1 MIRASINGIKAE
13 FGKGTTVLAAARKL
27 GFDIPT
33 LCNDDRLNPV
43 GACRMCLVEI
53 KGSSKETVSCT
64 TPLADGMEVLTHSE
78 PVEDARKW
86 NLRMLAGNYPADAF
100 ASYPEKPFHKLARK
114 YGLTNA
120 DFNGDHSIT
129 ADASQTYI
137 NVDMSR

>member
-13 FGKGTTVLAAARKL
+13 FGNGTTVLAAARKL

-78 PVEDARKW
+78 TVEDA
-86 NLRMLAGNYPADAF
+86 NALLMSFCNNPIEAA
-100 ASYPEKPFHKLARK
+100 
-114 YGLTNA
+114 TNA
-120 DFNGDHSIT
+120 VIAPTT
-129 ADASQTYI
+129 AMI
-137 NVDMSR
+137 C